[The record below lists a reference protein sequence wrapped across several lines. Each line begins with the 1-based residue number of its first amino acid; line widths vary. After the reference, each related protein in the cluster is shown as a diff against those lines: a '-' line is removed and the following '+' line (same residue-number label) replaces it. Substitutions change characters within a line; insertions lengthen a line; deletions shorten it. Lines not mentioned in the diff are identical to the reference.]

1 MGLRYRVKALR
12 SLLSIPFR
20 LVMLVAGALSVG
32 FLFVGIGAA
41 MVGDAF
47 GGDHS

>member
-1 MGLRYRVKALR
+1 MKALR

-20 LVMLVAGALSVG
+20 LVMLVAGALSAC
-32 FLFVGIGAA
+32 FLVIGIGAA